1 MDKEAVTKLL
11 TIYGEAW
18 VTQNP
23 DLIVSIFS
31 DDATYNDPREPQNVG
46 KEAIREYWNKKVIG
60 EQKDISFDL
69 KNVWV
74 DADAVIA
81 EWEANFT
88 DTKRN
93 LRINLKEVAIFS
105 VQGDK
110 FGSLREYYSSAK
122 TPL

>member
-1 MDKEAVTKLL
+1 MDKETATKLL

-23 DLIVSIFS
+23 NLIVSIFS

-46 KEAIREYWNKKVIG
+46 REAIREYWNKKVVD

-74 DADAVIA
+74 DGNTVIA

-105 VQGDK
+105 VQDDK
-110 FGSLREYYSSAK
+110 FGSLREYYSSVK
-122 TPL
+122 TPV

>member
-1 MDKEAVTKLL
+1 MTKEEATKLL
-11 TIYGEAW
+11 TVYGEAW
-18 VTQNP
+18 VTQSP

-31 DDATYNDPREPQNVG
+31 DNATYNDPHEAENVG
-46 KEAIREYWNKKVIG
+46 KEAIREYWNKKVVG
-60 EQKDISFDL
+60 EQKDISFHL

-74 DADAVIA
+74 DGNTVIA

-93 LRINLKEVAIFS
+93 LRINLKEIAIFS
-105 VQGDK
+105 VQGDR
-110 FGSLREYYSSAK
+110 FGSLREYYSSIK